1 MNIPIVLKIE
11 DWNVILNAL
20 GQRPYIEVA
29 EIINRV
35 KIQADVEVKKA
46 ETNLLN
52 KPDEAAP

>member
-46 ETNLLN
+46 EANLLN
-52 KPDEAAP
+52 KPDEAPP

>member
-35 KIQADVEVKKA
+35 KMQADVEVKKA
-46 ETNLLN
+46 EANLLN
-52 KPDEAAP
+52 KTDEAAP

>member
-29 EIINRV
+29 EIITRV
-35 KIQADVEVKKA
+35 KMQADVEVKKA
-46 ETNLLN
+46 EANLLN
-52 KPDEAAP
+52 KTDEAAP

>member
-46 ETNLLN
+46 EANLLN
-52 KPDEAAP
+52 KPDDAAS

>member
-35 KIQADVEVKKA
+35 KMQADVEVKKA
-46 ETNLLN
+46 EAKQLN
-52 KPDEAAP
+52 KMDEVAQ

>member
-46 ETNLLN
+46 EANLLN